1 MKNREEQ
8 PVDLTTWIMDGT
20 ANAIRGKGKNLPMVN
35 IGRTDSKRGLGF
47 LVTFNKKTERVAF
60 VLDRNQVMALHQHL
74 AYQIPRLRGPKR
86 TRQDLLDDEQFSRER
101 ARARSRTRAR

>member
-1 MKNREEQ
+1 MKSRRKKQ

-86 TRQDLLDDEQFSRER
+86 SWQDLFDDKQFIKDGRER
-101 ARARSRTRAR
+101 RAR